1 MFIDLTLQE
10 YLKILKSDKPV
21 PGGGSV
27 APYVAALGASLSIM
41 GANLTINK
49 KSYELVDNKSKEIF
63 EKNMKEINENINTLA
78 SLMDKDSLA
87 FEKVIS
93 AFKLP
98 KNSSEEKLIRDE
110 KIQEGYKFAIEVP
123 MQCLSLCFNI
133 LKKISVFITFFNKN
147 LLPDVG
153 AAALLLH
160 SSLKI
165 CELNINTNLNAIN
178 DSAFTKKIKEELNQ
192 TISISNNIK
201 KNIMMMIKN

>member
-1 MFIDLTLQE
+1 MPAMLPF
-10 YLKILKSDKPV
+10 
-21 PGGGSV
+21 G
-27 APYVAALGASLSIM
+27 IM

-49 KSYELVDNKSKEIF
+49 KSYELVDDKSKEIF

-78 SLMDKDSLA
+78 SLVDKDSLA

-123 MQCLSLCFNI
+123 MQCLTLCFNI

-147 LLPDVG
+147 LLSDIG